1 MATMMSFELFTLLK
15 ECTETIKN
23 SEHHQL
29 KINRSYCIV
38 EHHQL
43 KNNEHHQL
51 KINRSYC
58 IENHRMAVS
67 SFHFSH

>member
-1 MATMMSFELFTLLK
+1 MGNSFKSRTFLFLQHTTINQIANMMSFELFTLLK

-38 EHHQL
+38 SL
-43 KNNEHHQL
+43 
-51 KINRSYC
+51 
-58 IENHRMAVS
+58 
-67 SFHFSH
+67 